1 MTLPAPQRQP
11 VPSMS
16 ACPFA
21 WDWMA
26 AVTGPAGTRGCSLPE
41 GQAFHDTA
49 IATNSAVTWPPGTSI
64 GRVRITKSILRDRDP
79 CALSDLIAETV
90 RRNPEITAFHV
101 RPSGA
106 EYSSLL
112 ESLPTRL
119 PSDHARIHSHYMA
132 ALPVDAEPPTPLRFA
147 STKPKRAIFAKEG
160 WHKEAAKRKLFL
172 FDPRQSGEETVPI
185 YSLSSRSAWEWDG
198 DGPGLTVPSAYAA
211 SGLLALPVTSTPLFV
226 AHEDPLLE
234 LPSDCPTDVNND
246 PSQLAGVQHL
256 FIRSFFAEYEVE
268 EAHKEALAI
277 AEERWARIFNH
288 NCPVA
293 GRAHDLPDCKMVWGK
308 PEDMAK
314 HPDGEEHIRLWD
326 LPCLL
331 AMVTRLKAKLEA
343 ILGKTLHVMT
353 QGYIESITHVR
364 QLLHRDFPA
373 ASLPVDGIALSVFW
387 ALSMDIPDDE
397 VCALFVAMSARAF
410 PRPWIIHCMP
420 MRRGSLWVI
429 WSTVVHE
436 GGGLPLA
443 AAPGSR
449 RIIGLCGLSTHTVS
463 YATTHA
469 ITLPFWAHKAVSVV
483 ESTDAA
489 GSRQVRSAL
498 GVESNS
504 FAAVTRGWSAASA
517 TVKQ

>member
-1 MTLPAPQRQP
+1 MT
-11 VPSMS
+11 
-16 ACPFA
+16 
-21 WDWMA
+21 
-26 AVTGPAGTRGCSLPE
+26 GT
-41 GQAFHDTA
+41 
-49 IATNSAVTWPPGTSI
+49 
-64 GRVRITKSILRDRDP
+64 P

-106 EYSSLL
+106 DYSSLL
-112 ESLPTRL
+112 ESLSTRL
-119 PSDHARIHSHYMA
+119 PSDHAWIHSHYMA
-132 ALPVDAEPPTPLRFA
+132 APPVDAEPPTTLRFA
-147 STKPKRAIFAKEG
+147 STKPKRATFAKEG
-160 WHKEAAKRKLFL
+160 CHKEAAKRKLFL
-172 FDPRQSGEETVPI
+172 FDPRHSGEETLPI

-211 SGLLALPVTSTPLFV
+211 SGLLALPVTSRALLV

-234 LPSDCPTDVNND
+234 LPSDCPTAVNSD
-246 PSQLAGVQHL
+246 PSQLAGLQHS

-268 EAHKEALAI
+268 EAHKETLAI

-288 NCPVA
+288 NRPVA
-293 GRAHDLPDCKMVWGK
+293 RRAHDPLDRKMVWGK

-314 HPDGEEHIRLWD
+314 HPDGEEHICLWD
-326 LPCLL
+326 LPRLS
-331 AMVTRLKAKLEA
+331 AMVTRVKAKLEA

-364 QLLHRDFPA
+364 QLPHRDFSA

-387 ALSMDIPDDE
+387 APSMDIPDDE
-397 VCALFVAMSARAF
+397 VCAQFVATCARAF
-410 PRPWIIHCMP
+410 PRPWIIHRMP

-429 WSTVVHE
+429 CSTVVHE

-443 AAPGSR
+443 AEPGPAVLLGFVDCR
-449 RIIGLCGLSTHTVS
+449 RTPSLTPPHTPS
-463 YATTHA
+463 PPRSGRTRP
-469 ITLPFWAHKAVSVV
+469 LSVV

-498 GVESNS
+498 GVESKS
-504 FAAVTRGWSAASA
+504 FAAITRGWSAASA
-517 TVKQ
+517 TLKQ